1 MKDKI
6 LKLTGHKDLKSF
18 YDQFPTEESFIAKY
32 GAKLKKA
39 GLGDML
45 KGVSPETPGKLIQGF
60 QKLKAEKEKRKSLDQ
75 WADVTGL
82 VSEVAGLRSEEPERK
97 YVRPE
102 DVVNSGEEFF
112 PIYGVGTNVLKHG
125 GEIQNTYAPNTLY
138 DDLEYTPLKKAVN
151 GEWMKGTPFGE
162 YAEKYADPLSNLIS
176 SIGGENAGGDIGGTI
191 GETAGTM
198 LGGPI
203 GGFVGKLG
211 GQAIGALIDRNPA
224 KIKKARKEINQNI
237 GQIGM
242 MNNIAGVQQQYSSF
256 MEEGGQITNPQLITK
271 FGEHSVKDLL
281 DLRTGGNI
289 RQNSTS
295 ELDDYAFGG
304 DLKVYNGEAEPISY
318 NPYTESETIMFR
330 GPSHENG
337 GMPIKYGNSPVEVE
351 GGEPAVKMK
360 DGGNSESLVVFGN
373 LQIPNGMLEDPNA
386 KGKKFKNYIAD
397 LAKTENRANKTM
409 TSSLKMIDEID
420 AATSFDKLKLSSLK
434 ANIMGSEMKLKDI
447 ADKKEKAAN
456 IQNAINQTAE
466 EQGLLADDLAKGKIT
481 KAKYGKKMAAN
492 GIQDFKFS
500 TERPKQSAWD
510 ATRPMNDELTYYPS
524 EFEVDAEEDIKP
536 EDWMMKE
543 ELFTGKKDKKK
554 FDWEKAIDKG
564 LTAAKS
570 MVPYLRPSDVEDIDP
585 RQYAAELSALTDD
598 VEPVYAQTRQ
608 PKFVTP
614 QNISLQ
620 DILNENI
627 ADFRATE
634 KLLANNPAALA
645 MLNAQKYAAN
655 QKVLGEQFRM
665 NQAEKQR
672 VAETNRLIQDEVEKQ
687 NLQILDTQ
695 QYRQAL
701 AKSKTKAVTRKA
713 LESISNKYLQNQL
726 ENRKLQAYE
735 NLYNYRFD
743 EKGRAINM
751 NAPYEWNLSGNKP
764 YSNDLPKN
772 KQYSYTMDEFGNLVK
787 EDIKAKPKSRNGS
800 IVRALKNF

>member
-6 LKLTGHKDLKSF
+6 LKISGHKDLKSF
-18 YDQFPTEESFIAKY
+18 YSEFPDEASFIAKY
-32 GAKLKKA
+32 GKQLKKA

-60 QKLKAEKEKRKSLDQ
+60 QQLKAEKQKRKSLEQ
-75 WADVTGL
+75 WADVTDV
-82 VSEVAGLRSEEPERK
+82 VSQAAGLRPEDPERK

-102 DVVNSGEEFF
+102 DVINSGEEFF

-151 GEWMKGTPFGE
+151 GEWMKGTPFGD
-162 YAEKYADPLSNLIS
+162 YAEKYADPLSNTIS
-176 SIGGENAGGDIGGTI
+176 AISGENAGGDIGGTI

-304 DLKVYNGEAEPISY
+304 DLKVYKGEAEPLSY

-373 LQIPNGMLEDPNA
+373 LQIPNGMLQDPNA

-397 LAKTENRANKTM
+397 LAKTENKANKTM
-409 TSSLKMIDEID
+409 NSSLKMIDEVD
-420 AATSFDKLKLSSLK
+420 ATTSFDKLKLSSLK

-447 ADKKEKAAN
+447 ANKKEKAAN
-456 IQNAINQTAE
+456 VQNAINQTAE

-481 KAKYGKKMAAN
+481 KAKAGKTIGKDGLN
-492 GIQDFKFS
+492 FKFS

-510 ATRPMNDELTYYPS
+510 ATKPISEDLTYYPS

-543 ELFTGKKDKKK
+543 EIFTGKKKKK
-554 FDWEKAIDKG
+554 FDWEKALDKG

-570 MVPYLRPSDVEDIDP
+570 MMPYLRPSDMEDIDP
-585 RQYAAELSALTDD
+585 RQYAAELTALTDQ

-620 DILNENI
+620 DVLNENI

-665 NQAEKQR
+665 NQAERQR
-672 VAETNRLIQDEVEKQ
+672 VAETNRAIQDEVEKQ

-701 AKSKTKAVTRKA
+701 AKSKTKEQLHNA
-713 LESISNKYLQNQL
+713 LKSISEKMVMGDRDRDFGRMEEQ
-726 ENRKLQAYE
+726 RHD
-735 NLYNYRFD
+735 YRTD
-743 EKGRAINM
+743 SLGRFINM
-751 NAPYEWNLSGNKP
+751 NAPYEFIIHEAGSTNTDTKGIITIGGQKYRPIDYDNKTGTP
-764 YSNDLPKN
+764 TKFE
-772 KQYSYTMDEFGNLVK
+772 KV
-787 EDIKAKPKSRNGS
+787 RNGA
-800 IVRALKNF
+800 IVKALKNY